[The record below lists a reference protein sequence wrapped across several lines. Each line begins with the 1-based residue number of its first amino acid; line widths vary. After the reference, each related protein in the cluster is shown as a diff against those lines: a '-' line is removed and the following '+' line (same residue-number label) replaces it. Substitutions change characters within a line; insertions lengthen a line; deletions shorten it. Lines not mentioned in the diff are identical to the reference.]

1 MALIGSLFSFVLA
14 SSKRSSKCSECLKKI
29 PAHSYALTA
38 FRGSRVVKRV
48 CSDGCRE
55 TFDDRYWQERA
66 DDREWGKKA
75 QR

>member
-1 MALIGSLFSFVLA
+1 MALIGSLPSFVLA

-38 FRGSRVVKRV
+38 FRHGRVVKRV
-48 CSDGCRE
+48 YSDGCRE

-66 DDREWGKKA
+66 DDRQAKS
-75 QR
+75 